1 MSNPSDV
8 GENPNNKMPDG
19 NPFKPDEVV
28 NDDDASSAELEREV
42 EEDLNGDGRG
52 RRGGG

>member
-1 MSNPSDV
+1 MSRTSNV
-8 GENPNNKMPDG
+8 GENPNDKMPDG
-19 NPFKPDEVV
+19 NPLKPGEVV